1 MKRPQWKA
9 PAAWLQLR
17 AQLDSLRERYAALQP
32 REQQIL
38 LAGGVI
44 VLLALAYLAVWEPA
58 VQARAS
64 AAQALTDARDQ
75 AVRIQRLAAAAP
87 VRHAAP
93 TGSGQSLLARV
104 DQAAKRS
111 ALGVSPSR
119 LQPDGDK
126 RVRVWFDG
134 VPFDAMVQ
142 WLHDLQQHDH
152 VTVENADFSRKD
164 TPGKVDVQLTLVR
177 GS

>member
-1 MKRPQWKA
+1 MKRPHWKP

-32 REQQIL
+32 REQQIVL
-38 LAGGVI
+38 VGAVV

-58 VQARAS
+58 VRARAG
-64 AAQALTDARDQ
+64 AEQALTDARDQ
-75 AVRIQRLAAAAP
+75 AVRIQRLAATAP
-87 VRHAAP
+87 MRHATPAA
-93 TGSGQSLLARV
+93 SGQSLLATV

-119 LQPDGDK
+119 LQPDGDT

-134 VPFDAMVQ
+134 VPFDAVVQ

-152 VTVENADFSRKD
+152 VSVENADFSRKD